1 MDLRGIADFGNTKY
15 IVGGMIGNQEVTNKV
30 WKLEYVTVSLEEK
43 TLLDVSI
50 YPNPVANF
58 VTLETS
64 NSAIK
69 NVSLYSKEG
78 KLIAEYSINNT
89 KTEIDLTNLSSGIY
103 LLRIQTGTNSVTK
116 KIIKQ

>member
-1 MDLRGIADFGNTKY
+1 
-15 IVGGMIGNQEVTNKV
+15 
-30 WKLEYVTVSLEEK
+30 
-43 TLLDVSI
+43 
-50 YPNPVANF
+50 